1 MDKTGRSVL
10 DFVAAVTPARRRAD
24 AETLL
29 ALFGEISDREPEM
42 WSSGIVG
49 FGSCHYRYPTGT
61 EGDMPLLA
69 FAPRKASM
77 TVYAYTE
84 HYADQLARLG
94 DHTSS
99 VSCIY
104 IKDLSKIDEAV
115 LREILADSLAWT
127 LAGGDEN
134 AVITVTA

>member
-1 MDKTGRSVL
+1 MEKTGGDVAE
-10 DFVAAVTPARRRAD
+10 FVAGVAPVRRRED
-24 AETLL
+24 AEQLL
-29 ALFGEISDREPEM
+29 GLFAEVSGRAPEM

-61 EGDMPLLA
+61 EGDMPVLA

-77 TVYAYTE
+77 TVYAFTDK
-84 HYADQLARLG
+84 HADQLARLG

-104 IKDLSKIDEAV
+104 IKDLSKIDLDV
-115 LREILADSLAWT
+115 LREILVDSLAWT
-127 LAGGDEN
+127 TAGGDEY
-134 AVITVTA
+134 ATITVTD